1 MKNLPR
7 VSPTLAVSF
16 FTSFALSFALS
27 VALSLPAFA
36 QIDLGGGTSMMGE
49 LGFLK
54 NLASTGQDVMFLT
67 AKLIGAGLCLM
78 GVKNIGTRDWG
89 HAIPALVGGAALFFL
104 PSIVAAFAKMG
115 GG

>member
-16 FTSFALSFALS
+16 FTSFALS

-54 NLASTGQDVMFLT
+54 NLASTVQDVMFLT

>member
-1 MKNLPR
+1 MGRFQVFSARGVFL
-7 VSPTLAVSF
+7 VLSMA
-16 FTSFALSFALS
+16 FASTAL
-27 VALSLPAFA
+27 A
-36 QIDLGGGTSMMGE
+36 QIDLGGGTSMMND

-54 NLASTGQDVMFLT
+54 NLASTGQDVMFLA

-89 HAIPALVGGAALFFL
+89 YAIPALVGGAALFFL
-104 PSIVAAFAKMG
+104 PAIVAALAKMG

>member
-1 MKNLPR
+1 MGISTR
-7 VSPTLAVSF
+7 VLAAKATRILGVAIVVSAF
-16 FTSFALSFALS
+16 CAS
-27 VALSLPAFA
+27 AFA
-36 QIDLGGGTSMMGE
+36 QIDLGGGTSMMND

-54 NLASTGQDVMFLT
+54 NLASTGQDIMFLA

-78 GVKNIGTRDWG
+78 GIKNIGTRDWG